1 MRDMGEIK
9 KERKRKIVEE
19 ASKLFA
25 KYGSKKTSLEDI
37 AEATGLVKTSL
48 YYYFK
53 SKEELFQAV
62 IKHEREILIDSL
74 QKEIGNNSSPLKKL
88 QVYVIKR
95 INGIKELVNLY
106 KLAMGSAKESMPL
119 IEKER
124 RQFFRIEKELVLDI
138 LNEGI
143 QQKTFHIGNPE
154 RVAIVIIATLRGLES
169 TIRLYDARQFDSA
182 DLDSIL
188 NIFLYGI
195 VLA

>member
-1 MRDMGEIK
+1 MGEIK